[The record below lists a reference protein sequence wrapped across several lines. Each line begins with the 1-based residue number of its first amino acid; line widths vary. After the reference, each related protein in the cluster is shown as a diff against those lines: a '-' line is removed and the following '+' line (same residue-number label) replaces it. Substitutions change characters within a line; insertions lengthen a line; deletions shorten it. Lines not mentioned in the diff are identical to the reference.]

1 MIRQTTITQV
11 RLIHCTLTSA
21 VMLTTMC
28 SVCTLNPAT
37 MERLGLFRGDTVL
50 VRFVSM
56 YLYALEYNL
65 NHLG

>member
-1 MIRQTTITQV
+1 
-11 RLIHCTLTSA
+11 
-21 VMLTTMC
+21 MLTTMC